1 MVIIK
6 LRSPAHSWPHSLAH
20 SLTWLA
26 CLAALP
32 LAAQQDQGQIA
43 GSVLDASQAAVS
55 GARVTAVSTQ
65 GVSRSADTGENG
77 AFVFTNMPVGYYEV
91 SVQAQGFKRFVRQNV
106 KVDVAART
114 TIDVALELGAV
125 SESVTVEAS
134 GVQLS
139 QETAQI
145 GRVVEARQIT
155 DLALNGRNPINLAL
169 LKAGVV
175 GGNFN
180 NFNPNNLHE
189 SFSINGGRRNGNNI
203 TIDGVNAMRTRGDF
217 TGSAQVGLLNVDTI
231 QEVQLLTSTYPA
243 EYGRAMDGQ
252 LRFVTKS
259 GTKDFHGTG
268 WWFFRNSAM
277 DANSWTRNQSPVR
290 DDHRRAAPFRFNQ
303 PGYAIGGPVY
313 VPGKFN
319 SNRDKLFFF
328 GSQEWLVW
336 RREQT
341 TTATV
346 PSMAMRRG
354 DFSELLNA
362 ANPFFRRVR
371 IANDPLA
378 RMPFPGNIIPPA
390 RLSANGAGV
399 LRAYPEP
406 TPGFLQGSDNWIKT
420 LPNPRESRKDTFRFD
435 YYHGKHRINFTGNNY
450 LHYED
455 APFVTGL
462 DRSNS
467 KWDRPNMTGA
477 INVTSTLSPT
487 IITDFTFTAAND
499 VVYIG
504 IYENEGVARY
514 LRTLYNINFP
524 YIVPGSKR
532 IQERIPR
539 GLINGFATLDGSSRP
554 VSSSGPMYMWSGN
567 MTWVKGSSH
576 TIRFGAWLSHDQQNN
591 NDQSGAQQNGEFNFL
606 DTGHP
611 QTSGLAIANA
621 ALGYFDVYTEQ
632 GPAAYTLLRSNSV
645 ESYIQDTWRAS
656 KNLTLELGVRHSLHQ
671 PWYAKWNDIANFDAR
686 FYNPSRRA
694 LVDRAG
700 GFITSGDPYN
710 GVVLPGSGFPA
721 SARGRANG
729 ASLPDVQRLFQGQPR
744 GFADTYGNAF
754 APRIG
759 VAYRMGAKTV
769 IRAGGGLFHHRQMHN
784 QGSLFR
790 NAPNQIQVQVFN
802 GEVDRPGGATRR
814 DFPFYI
820 RGIDLRFKYPSA
832 YSYSLSVQREL
843 PGSVLAEVAYVGKS
857 GVNQERTRNVNQM
870 VAGTL
875 QANPGVNANFLRPYH
890 GLGQVDV
897 TTRDGHSNY
906 QSLQFSLDRRFR
918 GGLSF
923 GVSYTFSKNISDIL
937 TPFDAY
943 RNVRSR
949 DDMDRPHLLNINY
962 IYELPFF
969 KSVTGWK
976 SNVLRGWQLSGVM
989 FFRSGSMQ
997 SVVDGVDIAG
1007 VGQGSGNQPW
1017 DVNGSIA
1024 QSDRGLGKRW
1034 FNTAAF
1040 TVPRP
1045 GTFGNAGLNIIRG
1058 PGFQNWDAA
1067 LFKSIRISERV
1078 ASDLRLEIFNFPNY
1092 PLLSNAAVSPRAGN
1106 FGLITAKYSE
1116 RNVQLGWKV
1125 RF

>member
-1 MVIIK
+1 MMKQNTIFRTK
-6 LRSPAHSWPHSLAH
+6 TLFLASLLGLVAIPV
-20 SLTWLA
+20 LG
-26 CLAALP
+26 
-32 LAAQQDQGQIA
+32 QQDQGQIA
-43 GSVLDASQAAVS
+43 GTVLDASSASVTR
-55 GARVTAVSTQ
+55 ARVTATSIQ
-65 GVSRSADTGENG
+65 GVSRSVDTGENG
-77 AFVFTNMPVGYYEV
+77 SYVLTNLPVGLYDV
-91 SVQAQGFKRFVRQNV
+91 SVQAAGFKRFTRTGV
-106 KVDVAART
+106 KVDIAARST
-114 TIDVALELGAV
+114 VDVNLELGAV
-125 SESVTVEAS
+125 SESITVEAT

-252 LRFVTKS
+252 MRFVTKS
-259 GTKDFHGTG
+259 GTKDFHGTA

-277 DANSWTRNQSPVR
+277 DANSWTRNQSPVF

-303 PGYAIGGPVY
+303 PGYAIGGPLY
-313 VPGKFN
+313 IPGRFN
-319 SNRDKLFFF
+319 KNKDKLFFF
-328 GSQEWLVW
+328 ASQEWLVW

-341 TTATV
+341 VTATV
-346 PSMAMRRG
+346 PTDAMRRG
-354 DFSELLNA
+354 NFSELLNP
-362 ANPFFRRVR
+362 ANSFFRRTRLV
-371 IANDPLA
+371 NDPLA
-378 RMPFPGNIIPPA
+378 NNVPFAGNIIPSN
-390 RLSANGAGV
+390 RVSANGAVV
-399 LRAYPEP
+399 LNACPSP
-406 TPGFLQGSDNWIKT
+406 TPGFLQGTDNWIKT
-420 LPNPRESRKDTFRFD
+420 LPNPRESRKDTFRID
-435 YYHGKHRINFTGNNY
+435 YYAGKHRINFTGNNY

-455 APFVTGL
+455 APFNSGL

-467 KWDRPNMTGA
+467 RWDRPNMTGA
-477 INVTSTLSPT
+477 LNVTSTLSPT
-487 IITDFTFTAAND
+487 IITDFTVTAAND

-504 IYENEGVARY
+504 IYDNEGQPRY
-514 LRTLYNINFP
+514 LRGQYGMNFP
-524 YIVPGSKR
+524 YIVPGVKR

-554 VSSSGPMYMWSGN
+554 VSSSGPMYMAAGN
-567 MTWVKGSSH
+567 MTWVKGSKH
-576 TIRFGAWLSHDQQNN
+576 TIKFGGWLSHDQQNN

-611 QTSGLAIANA
+611 LTSGLAVANA

-632 GPAAYTLLRSNSV
+632 GPAAYTLLRSNSL
-645 ESYIQDTWRAS
+645 ETYLQDTWRAS
-656 KNLTLELGVRHSLHQ
+656 KNLTIEMGIRHSLHQ

-686 FYNPSRRA
+686 YFDPAKRA
-694 LVDRAG
+694 VIDPRG
-700 GFITSGDPYN
+700 GFIVSGDAYN
-710 GVVLPGSGFPA
+710 GIVLPGNGFPD

-729 ASLPDVQRLFQGQPR
+729 STLPNVDRLFHGLPR
-744 GFADTYGNAF
+744 GFANTYTNAF
-754 APRIG
+754 APRLG
-759 VAYRMGAKTV
+759 LAYRLGTKTV
-769 IRAGGGLFHHRQMHN
+769 VRAGGGIFHHRQMHN

-820 RGIDLRFKYPSA
+820 RGVDLRFKYPTA
-832 YSYSLSVQREL
+832 ISYSLSIQREL
-843 PGSVLAEVAYVGKS
+843 PGSLLAEVAYVGKS
-857 GVNQERTRNVNQM
+857 ATNQERTRNVNQM
-870 VAGTL
+870 VAGTM
-875 QANPGVNANFLRPYH
+875 QANPGLNANALRPYL

-906 QSLQFSLDRRFR
+906 QSMQFSLDRRFR
-918 GGLSF
+918 SGLSF
-923 GVSYTFSKNISDIL
+923 GVSYTFSKNISDVL

-943 RNVRSR
+943 RNVRSL

-962 IYELPFF
+962 IYELPFYRG
-969 KSVTGWK
+969 KQGWQAK
-976 SNVLRGWQLSGVM
+976 TLGGWQLSGVM
-989 FFRSGSMQ
+989 FFRSGSLI
-997 SVVDGVDIAG
+997 SVTDGVDVAG

-1017 DVNGSIA
+1017 DVTGSPA
-1024 QSDRGLGKRW
+1024 VSERGLGMRW

-1040 TVPRP
+1040 TRPRD

-1058 PGFQNWDAA
+1058 PGFQNWDVA
-1067 LFKSIRISERV
+1067 LFKSIPISERV
-1078 ASDLRLEIFNFPNY
+1078 KSQLRFEVFNFPNH
-1092 PLLSNAAVSPRAGN
+1092 PLLSNPSGSPRAGN

-1116 RNVQLGWKV
+1116 RNVQLGWK
-1125 RF
+1125 FTF